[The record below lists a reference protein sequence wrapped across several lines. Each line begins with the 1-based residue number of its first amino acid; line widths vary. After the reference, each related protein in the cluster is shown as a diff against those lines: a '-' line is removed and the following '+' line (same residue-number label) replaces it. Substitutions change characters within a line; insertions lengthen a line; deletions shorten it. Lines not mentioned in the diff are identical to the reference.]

1 MYRSTM
7 NQLGNIRNPYQGIS
21 DRVLCV
27 CSAGL
32 LRSPSMTVVLQAEP
46 FNKNCRAAGTED
58 YALVRISEALIK
70 WADQIVV
77 ADSYTEQRVRQI
89 CEELG
94 IDDSLEDI
102 INLNIPDQYGYRDGE
117 LLELIKKRY
126 VGETTGDY
134 GCA

>member
-7 NQLGNIRNPYQGIS
+7 NQLGNIRNPYQGVY
-21 DRVLCV
+21 DHVLCV

-102 INLNIPDQYGYRDGE
+102 INLDIPDEYEYRNPE
-117 LLELIKKRY
+117 LMEMIDKRY
-126 VGETTGDY
+126 VVKTTGDY
-134 GCA
+134 GYT